1 MRIGR
6 ARIVSLVIIV
16 LFACVVMAFIV
27 PYIGTTP
34 NTELDQILPI
44 TQQHTL
50 TFHNETSVE
59 QWQITPLPYML
70 SVLFIPNSINVAAPA
85 LVDQRLFML
94 TRRVEENARIY
105 EVREYY
111 ARTPAGDYL
120 LGRVNAGQIVA
131 YAPRILVRPQR
142 ATPESWNQFFTDGK
156 GTITATQERD
166 SEGCRYVRISGRDI
180 DTWHEVLCEDMVRAQ
195 NHESASTQPA
205 LRIQRAVIMAKAVLN
220 TPQPPSHT
228 QLQDATLT
236 RIGNMQVH
244 DNNEKVIAPL
254 LVVSPQQ
261 LLIGSVTSGYLAA
274 MRITDGSFA
283 WEYGVSGDIYGAPQ
297 FDAYSGDIIF
307 ATTHKEVHRISAN
320 GMRRWSR
327 TLSDPIVADPCA
339 TPAGVVVADT
349 AGNVSLLAGHDG
361 QRIWSYH
368 VGANVVAAP
377 VYLPEQQYV
386 IVASQSGSITAL
398 NHQGEVVWQSEQ
410 DESVLANVHYAG
422 DTVYVVGNEGSVT
435 AYAGADGDTQW
446 MNTFNARTQWP
457 VATHKDA
464 LAVATPFNVQILN
477 TNGTVRAVIA
487 EKVTAPPQFIADA
500 LMLVNEHH
508 ILMVDLDGAIIATW
522 TLDAMIANHDS
533 KLHGLTVATAPQYD
547 SNSLYFADVNG
558 RIFALTATTS
568 PRHPKERW
576 YLATSTE
583 PMSSGA
589 VVLHTVDD
597 AGNLVVAS
605 STQLITVI
613 DGRGGTVRQ
622 QFQAASSLP
631 PYALLTTTQH
641 IVVADRMQV
650 TAYMRT
656 DGSVSW
662 SAPHT
667 SLASHQLLRAGNR
680 IVHVYQLNATQAMI
694 RVFDESSGTQQW
706 ALPYL
711 SLPDETTAFVDDDA
725 VYVNGIFRLAITDGA
740 LRWISEIPLIKQT
753 RTISAW
759 CGIISIQPDAYGC
772 VTPDTG
778 KTISS
783 SISNLPIGAHLVAH
797 PSHDLLVVTTP
808 THIWVKEP
816 IAGAVRWERAL
827 ESPAQ
832 DVSVTA
838 DGSVIVVY
846 ADGRFHIHDAVTGH
860 RKAMLRDAPFH
871 YSRSS
876 AYGTLVPLNTHA
888 EMLFLVS
895 NAHILAFD
903 VRTILGATP

>member
-6 ARIVSLVIIV
+6 SRIISLVIVV
-16 LFACVVMAFIV
+16 LFACVVLAFTM
-27 PYIGTTP
+27 PYTSTTSS
-34 NTELDQILPI
+34 TDLDRILPI
-44 TQQHTL
+44 AQQHTL
-50 TFHNETSVE
+50 TFQNETSVE

-70 SVLFIPNSINVAAPA
+70 SVIFIPNSINVAAPA
-85 LVDQRLFML
+85 FADQRLFML
-94 TRRVEENARIY
+94 TRRIEENARML

-111 ARTPAGDYL
+111 ARTPTGDYL

-142 ATPESWNQFFTDGK
+142 ATPESWNQFFTDGS

-166 SEGCRYVRISGRDI
+166 SAGCRHVRISGRDI
-180 DTWHEVLCEDMVRAQ
+180 IAWHEVLCDDKIRAQ
-195 NHESASTQPA
+195 NHDSSPTQPA
-205 LRIQRAVIMAKAVLN
+205 LRTEHAVIMAKAVLT

-228 QLQDATLT
+228 QFQDTTLT

-254 LVVSPQQ
+254 LVVQPQQ

-297 FDAYSGDIIF
+297 FDTYSGDIIF

-320 GMRRWSR
+320 GMRRWSSR
-327 TLSDPIVADPCA
+327 LSDPIVADPCA

-349 AGNVSLLAGHDG
+349 AGNVSLLAGLDG
-361 QRIWSYH
+361 QHVWSYH
-368 VGANVVAAP
+368 VGANIVAAP

-386 IVASQSGSITAL
+386 VVASQSGSITAL
-398 NHQGEVVWQSEQ
+398 NTQGDVVWQSEN
-410 DESVLANVHYAG
+410 DESVLANVHYAAN
-422 DTVYVVGNEGSVT
+422 TVYVVGNEGSIT

-446 MNTFNARTQWP
+446 INTINARTQWP
-457 VATHKDA
+457 VATHNEA
-464 LAVATPFNVQILN
+464 LAVATPVNVQILN
-477 TNGTVRAVIA
+477 TDGTVRAVIA
-487 EKVTAPPQFIADA
+487 EAVTAPPQFIADA
-500 LMLVNEHH
+500 LILVSEQQ
-508 ILMVDLDGAIIATW
+508 ILMVDFDGAIIASW
-522 TLDAMIANHDS
+522 QLDAMIAKHDS
-533 KLHGLTVATAPQYD
+533 TLHSLTVATAPQYD
-547 SNSLYFADVNG
+547 TNSLYFADVNG

-568 PRHPKERW
+568 PAHPNERW

-589 VVLHTVDD
+589 VAQHTVDD

-613 DGRGGTVRQ
+613 DGRAGTVRQ
-622 QFQAASSLP
+622 QFQSASSLP

-650 TAYMRT
+650 TAYKRT

-662 SAPHT
+662 SVPHT
-667 SLASHQLLRAGNR
+667 SLAPHQLLYAGEY
-680 IVHVYQLNATQAMI
+680 IVHVYQHNATQAMI
-694 RVFDESSGTQQW
+694 RVFDAASGTQQW
-706 ALPYL
+706 AFPYL
-711 SLPDETTAFVDDDA
+711 SRPDETTAFVDDDA
-725 VYVNGIFRLAITDGA
+725 VYVNGIFRLAIADGS
-740 LRWISEIPLIKQT
+740 LDWISDIPLINQT
-753 RTISAW
+753 RTDSAW
-759 CGIISIQPDAYGC
+759 CGVISIQKDAYGC
-772 VTPDTG
+772 VTRDAG
-778 KTISS
+778 KTITS
-783 SISNLPIGAHLVAH
+783 SISSLPNGARLVSH
-797 PSHDLLVVTTP
+797 PSQDLLVLSTP

-816 IAGAVRWERAL
+816 IAGIVRWERAL

-832 DVSVTA
+832 DVVVSA

-846 ADGRFHIHDAVTGH
+846 ADGRFHIHDAVSGD

-871 YSRSS
+871 YSRNS
-876 AYGTLVPLNTHA
+876 AYGTLLPLNTHA
-888 EMLFLVS
+888 GMLFLVS

-903 VRTILGATP
+903 VHTILGATP